1 METLKTKIDSPAAV
15 LLTNIVL
22 AVLIFFI
29 LMSDWI
35 LSIGL
40 MILFIAGA
48 LILDQNGII
57 NLIFDAYNHYKHI
70 AILSGIVLV
79 IMLPFSLTGNNY
91 ISHIATVAVCYAIAC
106 LGLNFQMGSTD
117 MTNFAPAAFMGL
129 GAYSVAV
136 CTTKRIISMD
146 GNDIGDLNY
155 RSFWLPYRI
164 TDIKNKRILPFLGH
178 NGNTNCIYSI
188 DQYH

>member
-1 METLKTKIDSPAAV
+1 METLKKKIDSPAVV

-57 NLIFDAYNHYKHI
+57 
-70 AILSGIVLV
+70 
-79 IMLPFSLTGNNY
+79 
-91 ISHIATVAVCYAIAC
+91 ISYR
-106 LGLNFQMGSTD
+106 
-117 MTNFAPAAFMGL
+117 
-129 GAYSVAV
+129 
-136 CTTKRIISMD
+136 RI
-146 GNDIGDLNY
+146 
-155 RSFWLPYRI
+155 
-164 TDIKNKRILPFLGH
+164 
-178 NGNTNCIYSI
+178 
-188 DQYH
+188 